1 MYIYFDK
8 NGTIKEVI
16 NDESIRRG
24 SNDYNKI
31 YCYLEGNPVIDDIW
45 YLQKNPDGTLTNEVS
60 FVDNI
65 VTKTIPYDS
74 KRDMKYFQDFEE
86 YKFYVF
92 TLSSSYLSQ
101 NGLVVA
107 TIRVAENNT
116 LWALGELTFNVQA
129 NIVNSDNDIT
139 QSQYDYLLLT
149 ISSYYSKSEIDNKF
163 AKKDGSNVDTF
174 KANDFIL
181 DGVSLKDNLFYYSDN
196 IDITNTLTLTN
207 HYLDKANGNA
217 NPDSNSKCTG
227 YIDLSNYTIFL
238 VSGHSQYAT
247 TLICTYD
254 ENKTFLRSYGDGTSA
269 GQTFNDYEF
278 TPQADEKFVRFSTYQ
293 YTQYPLKVVS
303 LGEFLPINVKKQD
316 NYLYNKKYVSCGDSF
331 TAGDVISSDKVYPY
345 LIAQR
350 NNMKLVNMAHNGSYI
365 HYGENGFTN
374 PNNSYY
380 YKNIPLDADIITIA
394 YGLNETST
402 SIGTKESNNNTTIWG
417 AYNEVLG
424 WITTNIPNAKVG
436 IISNDAW
443 MTYELRNALQEIAYY
458 WGVEFLDLKEYGK
471 PFMISGKYSQDGDTN
486 SSVVTQRTNQYCVS
500 SSNGHPNE
508 LGHKVRSYI
517 VENFLRG
524 AYGVNNSYTKKE
536 IDSELFKKADKSDT
550 YTKQEVNQLTD
561 GLSGEID
568 NHKKMWDNLV
578 YSCEFTIDD
587 SAKTM
592 TISGNWA
599 FTKYSFIVIDNIAVK
614 TISYASLSL
623 GNYCLVIRNNAL
635 EFVNFA
641 NAIQDGDMVLWIGF
655 LDGTGD
661 IRTDIYRCNN
671 KVTNLALY
679 CSDNIKIDTT
689 NKNFVIPNSFLFWN
703 SGYASIT
710 AQNISYASYLNATC
724 VLVYRNGV
732 FKVLLLQNIE
742 LFYND
747 VIVAVVWF
755 RSDGFPMSKIYVV
768 NEAPDKAITELPLSS
783 KIFMRVGVIGDSY
796 TSGWIKDNDNKNNP
810 NYSWVKHMK
819 QLTGNE
825 WTNFGVSGS
834 STKSWVDGTLGQLP
848 QVQTKGNKC
857 QAYVIGLMIN
867 DQNTGAST
875 YVPLGTSSDI
885 GTNANSYYAY
895 YYKLI
900 NALLSVNSSAIIFCN
915 TCPRTDG
922 DFPSYNQAVIDV
934 VNYCQNESKKVY
946 LVELRNYYWR
956 NETFNNDALNG
967 HYTAIGY
974 EYMAEIYN
982 KAFSDTINANASSLK
997 EVNLIPYDSATDTYT
1012 KQEVNDKL
1020 NGYIKDND
1028 TTYSATVR
1036 GKEVIVSAGAGY
1048 GSTTYKLNS
1057 IQTSN
1062 PSKPT
1067 CDYFFPDEKSGTLA
1081 LTSDIP
1087 TVNNPTITFTQ
1098 GGTTKGSITLNQSG
1112 DQTIEFD
1119 AGGSG
1124 SNLLEDIVDS
1134 NGNPR
1139 FINNH
1144 GIWASVPGM
1153 QGIKATWSLNGYNLM
1168 FEALGSFST
1177 DISGNNN
1184 FTIISFN
1191 LPTWILNKISVQVA
1205 DIVDMITFKI
1215 VGTSGDYTD
1224 IPLFVKKPTTDKIS
1238 FMVIGSITPTEPQL
1252 FRMRYN
1258 IIIDDL

>member
-31 YCYLEGNPVIDDIW
+31 YCYLEGNPDIDDIW

-65 VTKTIPYDS
+65 VTKSIPYDS

-139 QSQYDYLLLT
+139 QSQYDYLLL
-149 ISSYYSKSEIDNKF
+149 SYASRTLNEQT
-163 AKKDGSNVDTF
+163 GSD
-174 KANDFIL
+174 L
-181 DGVSLKDNLFYYSDN
+181 DNLLDDKIEAKMDGLGTPDIFDTTAN
-196 IDITNTLTLTN
+196 IEALTS
-207 HYLDKANGNA
+207 NGGIA
-217 NPDSNSKCTG
+217 VATDTG
-227 YIDLSNYTIFL
+227 YIWIWNSE
-238 VSGHSQYAT
+238 S
-247 TLICTYD
+247 
-254 ENKTFLRSYGDGTSA
+254 
-269 GQTFNDYEF
+269 
-278 TPQADEKFVRFSTYQ
+278 
-293 YTQYPLKVVS
+293 
-303 LGEFLPINVKKQD
+303 
-316 NYLYNKKYVSCGDSF
+316 KKYVN
-331 TAGDVISSDKVYPY
+331 TNYKYLADVSVY
-345 LIAQR
+345 
-350 NNMKLVNMAHNGSYI
+350 
-365 HYGENGFTN
+365 
-374 PNNSYY
+374 
-380 YKNIPLDADIITIA
+380 
-394 YGLNETST
+394 
-402 SIGTKESNNNTTIWG
+402 
-417 AYNEVLG
+417 
-424 WITTNIPNAKVG
+424 
-436 IISNDAW
+436 
-443 MTYELRNALQEIAYY
+443 
-458 WGVEFLDLKEYGK
+458 
-471 PFMISGKYSQDGDTN
+471 
-486 SSVVTQRTNQYCVS
+486 
-500 SSNGHPNE
+500 
-508 LGHKVRSYI
+508 
-517 VENFLRG
+517 
-524 AYGVNNSYTKKE
+524 YTKDE
-536 IDSELFKKADKSDT
+536 INN
-550 YTKQEVNQLTD
+550 Y
-561 GLSGEID
+561 
-568 NHKKMWDNLV
+568 KKMFDNLV

-641 NAIQDGDMVLWIGF
+641 NATQDGDMVLWIGF
-655 LDGTGD
+655 IDSSGD

-689 NKNFVIPNSFLFWN
+689 NKNFVIPSAFLFWN
-703 SGYASIT
+703 SGYASIS

-732 FKVLLLQNIE
+732 FKVLGLQNIE

-796 TSGWIKDNDNKNNP
+796 TSGWIKDNDHKNNP

-867 DQNTGAST
+867 DQNQGMQT

-934 VNYCQNESKKVY
+934 VNYCQSESKNVY
-946 LVELRNYYWR
+946 LIELRNYYWR

-974 EYMAEIYN
+974 EYMAEIFN
-982 KAFSDTINANASSLK
+982 KAFSDTINANAYSLK
-997 EVNLIPYDSATDTYT
+997 EVNLIPYDS
-1012 KQEVNDKL
+1012 V
-1020 NGYIKDND
+1020 
-1028 TTYSATVR
+1028 TVIE
-1036 GKEVIVSAGAGY
+1036 KEVIVSEGEGY
-1048 GSTTYKLNS
+1048 GSTTYKHNS

-1062 PSKPT
+1062 PRKPT
-1067 CDYFFPDEKSGTLA
+1067 CEYSFPDEKSGTLA
-1081 LTSDIP
+1081 LTSDIH
-1087 TVNNPTITFTQ
+1087 NPTITFTQ
-1098 GGTTKGSITLNQSG
+1098 GGTTKGSISLNQST
-1112 DQTIEFD
+1112 DQTIALD

-1124 SNLLEDIVDS
+1124 GGSSVVANPTLSGDEATLNGLEVDGTKYKVGGSGGSGGKLYLHNVILTLSNKKFTTLFSLSTPNPIGIDYLKNLADLNIKITFISLNKNDVATSTADGVGCVKKLDEITYYFGWYNFPSGNGNANLED
-1134 NGNPR
+1134 G
-1139 FINNH
+1139 
-1144 GIWASVPGM
+1144 
-1153 QGIKATWSLNGYNLM
+1153 
-1168 FEALGSFST
+1168 
-1177 DISGNNN
+1177 
-1184 FTIISFN
+1184 IISDT
-1191 LPTWILNKISVQVA
+1191 L
-1205 DIVDMITFKI
+1205 
-1215 VGTSGDYTD
+1215 
-1224 IPLFVKKPTTDKIS
+1224 
-1238 FMVIGSITPTEPQL
+1238 TEV
-1252 FRMRYN
+1252 
-1258 IIIDDL
+1258 

>member
-149 ISSYYSKSEIDNKF
+149 ISSYYSKSEID
-163 AKKDGSNVDTF
+163 
-174 KANDFIL
+174 
-181 DGVSLKDNLFYYSDN
+181 
-196 IDITNTLTLTN
+196 
-207 HYLDKANGNA
+207 
-217 NPDSNSKCTG
+217 
-227 YIDLSNYTIFL
+227 
-238 VSGHSQYAT
+238 
-247 TLICTYD
+247 
-254 ENKTFLRSYGDGTSA
+254 
-269 GQTFNDYEF
+269 
-278 TPQADEKFVRFSTYQ
+278 
-293 YTQYPLKVVS
+293 
-303 LGEFLPINVKKQD
+303 
-316 NYLYNKKYVSCGDSF
+316 
-331 TAGDVISSDKVYPY
+331 
-345 LIAQR
+345 
-350 NNMKLVNMAHNGSYI
+350 
-365 HYGENGFTN
+365 
-374 PNNSYY
+374 
-380 YKNIPLDADIITIA
+380 
-394 YGLNETST
+394 
-402 SIGTKESNNNTTIWG
+402 
-417 AYNEVLG
+417 
-424 WITTNIPNAKVG
+424 
-436 IISNDAW
+436 
-443 MTYELRNALQEIAYY
+443 
-458 WGVEFLDLKEYGK
+458 
-471 PFMISGKYSQDGDTN
+471 
-486 SSVVTQRTNQYCVS
+486 
-500 SSNGHPNE
+500 
-508 LGHKVRSYI
+508 
-517 VENFLRG
+517 
-524 AYGVNNSYTKKE
+524 
-536 IDSELFKKADKSDT
+536 SELFKKADKSDT
-550 YTKQEVNQLTD
+550 YTKQEVNELTD

-1062 PSKPT
+1062 PRKPT
-1067 CDYFFPDEKSGTLA
+1067 CDYSFPDEKSGTLA

-1098 GGTTKGSITLNQSG
+1098 GGTTKGSISLNQAS
-1112 DQTIEFD
+1112 DQTIALD

-1139 FINNH
+1139 FINGN
-1144 GIWASVPGM
+1144 GTPANVNGM
-1153 QGIKATWSLNGYNLM
+1153 TVISSKWSLNGSNLM
-1168 FEALGSFST
+1168 FEINGSFSKNVAAYQNICT
-1177 DISGNNN
+1177 FVIPQWISNKLETEIQNLLDISRCE
-1184 FTIISFN
+1184 
-1191 LPTWILNKISVQVA
+1191 LVL
-1205 DIVDMITFKI
+1205 
-1215 VGTSGDYTD
+1215 TSGDVK
-1224 IPLFVKKPTTDKIS
+1224 PLYFIIYKNDNSIVFNLGVSVTPDSNSVYFKI
-1238 FMVIGSITPTEPQL
+1238 
-1252 FRMRYN
+1252 RYN
-1258 IIIDDL
+1258 TIIDDL

>member
-1 MYIYFDK
+1 MKMYIYFDR

-24 SNDYNKI
+24 SSDYNKI
-31 YCYLEGNPVIDDIW
+31 YCYLEGNPDIDDIW

-60 FVDNI
+60 FVNNI
-65 VTKTIPYDS
+65 VTKTIPYDA

-86 YKFYVF
+86 YQFYVF

-129 NIVNSDNDIT
+129 NVINSDNDIT
-139 QSQYDYLLLT
+139 QSQYDYLLLAYASRT
-149 ISSYYSKSEIDNKF
+149 LNEQT
-163 AKKDGSNVDTF
+163 GSD
-174 KANDFIL
+174 L
-181 DGVSLKDNLFYYSDN
+181 DNLLNEKIEAKIDGLGTPDIFDTTAN
-196 IDITNTLTLTN
+196 IEALT
-207 HYLDKANGNA
+207 
-217 NPDSNSKCTG
+217 SNEGIAVATDTG
-227 YIDLSNYTIFL
+227 YIWIWNSENEKYVNTNYKYLADVSNY
-238 VSGHSQYAT
+238 
-247 TLICTYD
+247 
-254 ENKTFLRSYGDGTSA
+254 
-269 GQTFNDYEF
+269 
-278 TPQADEKFVRFSTYQ
+278 
-293 YTQYPLKVVS
+293 
-303 LGEFLPINVKKQD
+303 
-316 NYLYNKKYVSCGDSF
+316 
-331 TAGDVISSDKVYPY
+331 
-345 LIAQR
+345 
-350 NNMKLVNMAHNGSYI
+350 
-365 HYGENGFTN
+365 
-374 PNNSYY
+374 
-380 YKNIPLDADIITIA
+380 
-394 YGLNETST
+394 
-402 SIGTKESNNNTTIWG
+402 
-417 AYNEVLG
+417 
-424 WITTNIPNAKVG
+424 
-436 IISNDAW
+436 
-443 MTYELRNALQEIAYY
+443 
-458 WGVEFLDLKEYGK
+458 
-471 PFMISGKYSQDGDTN
+471 
-486 SSVVTQRTNQYCVS
+486 
-500 SSNGHPNE
+500 
-508 LGHKVRSYI
+508 
-517 VENFLRG
+517 
-524 AYGVNNSYTKKE
+524 YTKDE
-536 IDSELFKKADKSDT
+536 INN
-550 YTKQEVNQLTD
+550 Y
-561 GLSGEID
+561 
-568 NHKKMWDNLV
+568 KKMWDNLV

-689 NKNFVIPNSFLFWN
+689 NKNFVIPSAYLFWN
-703 SGYASIT
+703 SGYASIS

-732 FKVLLLQNIE
+732 FKVLGLQNIE

-796 TSGWIKDNDNKNNP
+796 TSGWIKDNDHKNNP

-934 VNYCQNESKKVY
+934 VNYCQSESKNVY

-956 NETFNNDALNG
+956 NETFNNDALTG

-974 EYMAEIYN
+974 EYMAEIFN

-997 EVNLIPYDSATDTYT
+997 GVNLIPYDSATVYDYVNNAINDLRWELGSHTLDVTTDSDTKYLKSVPSGAIGCQINSVGGMSYKSDNLINYKDINSPNFT
-1012 KQEVNDKL
+1012 DLGDGSFKL
-1020 NGYIKDND
+1020 NWGGAVSTITLPYNSFKANTQYSMTITKISGANYWAYQFYWNYTDNTSERITNNQGVGNGTYSYTSTSNKTLSSITIVLNFEADFKDLMLNVGTPLPYQPYFDTIRDSAVTSVVSKDSND
-1028 TTYSATVR
+1028 TTIDTIAIPSEIQNLTGYGWGINDTCYNYIDFENKKFVQKVGRVDLGTLNWALNSSFPNVFNCYDLTSLIKAGGLGIYAKVLVTNYSIETSATV
-1036 GKEVIVSAGAGY
+1036 GNVDM
-1048 GSTTYKLNS
+1048 S
-1057 IQTSN
+1057 I
-1062 PSKPT
+1062 
-1067 CDYFFPDEKSGTLA
+1067 A
-1081 LTSDIP
+1081 
-1087 TVNNPTITFTQ
+1087 V
-1098 GGTTKGSITLNQSG
+1098 GGTSVIYIHDNRFSTAEAFKTAMSG
-1112 DQTIEFD
+1112 VYLYYELATPIE
-1119 AGGSG
+1119 
-1124 SNLLEDIVDS
+1124 
-1134 NGNPR
+1134 
-1139 FINNH
+1139 
-1144 GIWASVPGM
+1144 
-1153 QGIKATWSLNGYNLM
+1153 
-1168 FEALGSFST
+1168 T
-1177 DISGNNN
+1177 DISAY
-1184 FTIISFN
+1184 
-1191 LPTWILNKISVQVA
+1191 L
-1205 DIVDMITFKI
+1205 
-1215 VGTSGDYTD
+1215 
-1224 IPLFVKKPTTDKIS
+1224 TTDTID
-1238 FMVIGSITPTEPQL
+1238 VEPNGTLEFTNTYSQDVPSD
-1252 FRMRYN
+1252 
-1258 IIIDDL
+1258 IDYLIEEVKA

>member
-16 NDESIRRG
+16 NDESIRKG
-24 SNDYNKI
+24 SSDYNKI
-31 YCYLEGNPVIDDIW
+31 YCYLEGNPDIDDIW

-60 FVDNI
+60 FIDNI
-65 VTKTIPYDS
+65 VTKSIPYDS
-74 KRDMKYFQDFEE
+74 HRDMKYFQDFEE

-149 ISSYYSKSEIDNKF
+149 ISSYYSKTEIN
-163 AKKDGSNVDTF
+163 
-174 KANDFIL
+174 
-181 DGVSLKDNLFYYSDN
+181 
-196 IDITNTLTLTN
+196 
-207 HYLDKANGNA
+207 
-217 NPDSNSKCTG
+217 
-227 YIDLSNYTIFL
+227 NY
-238 VSGHSQYAT
+238 
-247 TLICTYD
+247 
-254 ENKTFLRSYGDGTSA
+254 
-269 GQTFNDYEF
+269 
-278 TPQADEKFVRFSTYQ
+278 
-293 YTQYPLKVVS
+293 
-303 LGEFLPINVKKQD
+303 
-316 NYLYNKKYVSCGDSF
+316 
-331 TAGDVISSDKVYPY
+331 
-345 LIAQR
+345 
-350 NNMKLVNMAHNGSYI
+350 
-365 HYGENGFTN
+365 
-374 PNNSYY
+374 
-380 YKNIPLDADIITIA
+380 
-394 YGLNETST
+394 
-402 SIGTKESNNNTTIWG
+402 
-417 AYNEVLG
+417 
-424 WITTNIPNAKVG
+424 
-436 IISNDAW
+436 
-443 MTYELRNALQEIAYY
+443 
-458 WGVEFLDLKEYGK
+458 
-471 PFMISGKYSQDGDTN
+471 
-486 SSVVTQRTNQYCVS
+486 
-500 SSNGHPNE
+500 
-508 LGHKVRSYI
+508 
-517 VENFLRG
+517 
-524 AYGVNNSYTKKE
+524 
-536 IDSELFKKADKSDT
+536 
-550 YTKQEVNQLTD
+550 
-561 GLSGEID
+561 
-568 NHKKMWDNLV
+568 KKMWDNLV

-592 TISGNWA
+592 TIGGNWA
-599 FTKYSFIVIDNIAVK
+599 FTKYSFIVVNNISTR
-614 TISYASLSL
+614 TISYANLSL

-689 NKNFVIPNSFLFWN
+689 NKNFVIPSSYLFWN

-732 FKVLLLQNIE
+732 FKVLGLQNIE

-755 RSDGFPMSKIYVV
+755 RGDGFPMSKIYVV

-796 TSGWIKDNDNKNNP
+796 TSGWIKDNDHKNNP

-834 STKSWVDGTLGQLP
+834 STKSWVDGTLGNLP
-848 QVQTKGNKC
+848 QVQEAGNKC

-895 YYKLI
+895 YYRLI

-934 VNYCQNESKKVY
+934 VNYCQNENKNVY

-956 NETFNNDALNG
+956 NETYNNDALNG

-974 EYMAEIYN
+974 EYMAEIFN
-982 KAFSDTINANASSLK
+982 KAFSDTINANASYLK
-997 EVNLIPYDSATDTYT
+997 EVNLIPYDEVSSGGGNSVIANPTLSGNEAT
-1012 KQEVNDKL
+1012 L
-1020 NGYIKDND
+1020 NGL
-1028 TTYSATVR
+1028 
-1036 GKEVIVSAGAGY
+1036 EVDG
-1048 GSTTYKLNS
+1048 TKYKV
-1057 IQTSN
+1057 
-1062 PSKPT
+1062 
-1067 CDYFFPDEKSGTLA
+1067 G
-1081 LTSDIP
+1081 
-1087 TVNNPTITFTQ
+1087 
-1098 GGTTKGSITLNQSG
+1098 
-1112 DQTIEFD
+1112 
-1119 AGGSG
+1119 GGSG
-1124 SNLLEDIVDS
+1124 EKLYLHRLQIQSTPYCYCDIYTRDNTPFTAALLRDYISS
-1134 NGNPR
+1134 NGIVFPHC
-1139 FINNH
+1139 IPKPLNNTLTYVKH
-1144 GIWASVPGM
+1144 LKLSNVSPIRLYA
-1153 QGIKATWSLNGYNLM
+1153 
-1168 FEALGSFST
+1168 E
-1177 DISGNNN
+1177 
-1184 FTIISFN
+1184 FTIITFADGTYTSSN
-1191 LPTWILNKISVQVA
+1191 SSSNINSV
-1205 DIVDMITFKI
+1205 
-1215 VGTSGDYTD
+1215 
-1224 IPLFVKKPTTDKIS
+1224 
-1238 FMVIGSITPTEPQL
+1238 VIGDVVTEV
-1252 FRMRYN
+1252 
-1258 IIIDDL
+1258 

>member
-31 YCYLEGNPVIDDIW
+31 YCYLEGNPNIDDIW

-65 VTKTIPYDS
+65 VKKSIPYDS

-149 ISSYYSKSEIDNKF
+149 ISSYYSKTEIDNK
-163 AKKDGSNVDTF
+163 
-174 KANDFIL
+174 
-181 DGVSLKDNLFYYSDN
+181 
-196 IDITNTLTLTN
+196 
-207 HYLDKANGNA
+207 
-217 NPDSNSKCTG
+217 
-227 YIDLSNYTIFL
+227 
-238 VSGHSQYAT
+238 
-247 TLICTYD
+247 
-254 ENKTFLRSYGDGTSA
+254 
-269 GQTFNDYEF
+269 
-278 TPQADEKFVRFSTYQ
+278 
-293 YTQYPLKVVS
+293 
-303 LGEFLPINVKKQD
+303 
-316 NYLYNKKYVSCGDSF
+316 
-331 TAGDVISSDKVYPY
+331 
-345 LIAQR
+345 
-350 NNMKLVNMAHNGSYI
+350 
-365 HYGENGFTN
+365 
-374 PNNSYY
+374 
-380 YKNIPLDADIITIA
+380 
-394 YGLNETST
+394 
-402 SIGTKESNNNTTIWG
+402 
-417 AYNEVLG
+417 
-424 WITTNIPNAKVG
+424 
-436 IISNDAW
+436 
-443 MTYELRNALQEIAYY
+443 
-458 WGVEFLDLKEYGK
+458 LDL
-471 PFMISGKYSQDGDTN
+471 
-486 SSVVTQRTNQYCVS
+486 
-500 SSNGHPNE
+500 
-508 LGHKVRSYI
+508 
-517 VENFLRG
+517 
-524 AYGVNNSYTKKE
+524 
-536 IDSELFKKADKSDT
+536 KADKSTT
-550 YTKQEVNQLTD
+550 YNKT
-561 GLSGEID
+561 EI
-568 NHKKMWDNLV
+568 NNYKKMWDNLV
-578 YSCEFTIDD
+578 YSCGFTIDD

-599 FTKYSFIVIDNIAVK
+599 FTKYSFVVIDNISTK
-614 TISYASLSL
+614 TISYANLSL

-635 EFVNFA
+635 EFVNFD

-655 LDGTGD
+655 IDSSGD

-671 KVTNLALY
+671 KITNLALY

-689 NKNFVIPNSFLFWN
+689 NKNFVIPNAYLFWN

-768 NEAPDKAITELPLSS
+768 NEAPDKAFTELPLSS

-796 TSGWIKDNDNKNNP
+796 ASGWIKDNDHKNNP

-867 DQNTGAST
+867 DQNQGMQT

-934 VNYCQNESKKVY
+934 VNYCQSESKSVY

-956 NETFNNDALNG
+956 NETYNNDALNG

-974 EYMAEIYN
+974 EYMAEIFN

-997 EVNLIPYDSATDTYT
+997 EVNLIPYDSAGEEFETISNAVLGLQSSVSDLKSVQNVVDVVATYSALQSYDTSKLDVEDKVQVIADETHDGASTIYNWDGSAWQYIGAYGTNSYTKNEIDTKLSTKADKSDTYT
-1012 KQEVNDKL
+1012 KQEAD
-1020 NGYIKDND
+1020 
-1028 TTYSATVR
+1028 
-1036 GKEVIVSAGAGY
+1036 GK
-1048 GSTTYKLNS
+1048 
-1057 IQTSN
+1057 
-1062 PSKPT
+1062 
-1067 CDYFFPDEKSGTLA
+1067 FA

-1087 TVNNPTITFTQ
+1087 TVNNPTITLTQ
-1098 GGTTKGSITLNQSG
+1098 GGETKGSFSLNQST
-1112 DQTIEFD
+1112 DQTIDLD
-1119 AGGSG
+1119 AGVFFTY
-1124 SNLLEDIVDS
+1124 LDRIYDS
-1134 NGNPR
+1134 QENNRFLNGY
-1139 FINNH
+1139 
-1144 GIWASVPGM
+1144 GIWAAVSGM
-1153 QGIKATWSLNGYNLM
+1153 QGTRAFWALNGYNLI
-1168 FEALGSFST
+1168 FEALGSFSMEVG
-1177 DISGNNN
+1177 SSS
-1184 FTIISFN
+1184 TIVSFK
-1191 LPTWILNKISVQVA
+1191 LPKWILNKITAPFEDV
-1205 DIVDMITFKI
+1205 VDKITFKI
-1215 VGTSGDYTD
+1215 VGTTGDYTD
-1224 IPLFVKKPTTDKIS
+1224 IPLLIIKTTDDKIV
-1238 FMVIGSITPTEPQL
+1238 FKTADTITVTEPKA
-1252 FRMRYN
+1252 FRIRYN
-1258 IIIDDL
+1258 LLID

>member
-149 ISSYYSKSEIDNKF
+149 ISSYYSKTEIDGK
-163 AKKDGSNVDTF
+163 
-174 KANDFIL
+174 
-181 DGVSLKDNLFYYSDN
+181 
-196 IDITNTLTLTN
+196 
-207 HYLDKANGNA
+207 
-217 NPDSNSKCTG
+217 
-227 YIDLSNYTIFL
+227 
-238 VSGHSQYAT
+238 
-247 TLICTYD
+247 
-254 ENKTFLRSYGDGTSA
+254 
-269 GQTFNDYEF
+269 
-278 TPQADEKFVRFSTYQ
+278 
-293 YTQYPLKVVS
+293 
-303 LGEFLPINVKKQD
+303 
-316 NYLYNKKYVSCGDSF
+316 
-331 TAGDVISSDKVYPY
+331 
-345 LIAQR
+345 
-350 NNMKLVNMAHNGSYI
+350 
-365 HYGENGFTN
+365 
-374 PNNSYY
+374 
-380 YKNIPLDADIITIA
+380 
-394 YGLNETST
+394 
-402 SIGTKESNNNTTIWG
+402 
-417 AYNEVLG
+417 
-424 WITTNIPNAKVG
+424 
-436 IISNDAW
+436 
-443 MTYELRNALQEIAYY
+443 
-458 WGVEFLDLKEYGK
+458 LDL
-471 PFMISGKYSQDGDTN
+471 
-486 SSVVTQRTNQYCVS
+486 
-500 SSNGHPNE
+500 
-508 LGHKVRSYI
+508 
-517 VENFLRG
+517 
-524 AYGVNNSYTKKE
+524 
-536 IDSELFKKADKSDT
+536 KADKSDT

-982 KAFSDTINANASSLK
+982 KAFSDTINANAYSLK
-997 EVNLIPYDSATDTYT
+997 EVNLIPYDSAEEKFETLSNDILSLQTSVSDLKSVQNVVDVVSTYADLQSYDTTKLETNDKIQVIADETHDGSSTIYKWDGSAWIYIGAFGGNSYTKPEVDIKLSTKSDKTDTYT

-1048 GSTTYKLNS
+1048 GSTTYKHNS

-1062 PSKPT
+1062 PRKPT

-1098 GGTTKGSITLNQSG
+1098 GGTTKGSITLNQAS
-1112 DQTIEFD
+1112 DQTIELD
-1119 AGGSG
+1119 AGGISAVK
-1124 SNLLEDIVDS
+1124 LADIVDS
-1134 NGNPR
+1134 QGNPR

-1177 DISGNNN
+1177 DISSSNN

-1191 LPTWILNKISVQVA
+1191 LPTWILNKISVPVG
-1205 DIVDMITFKI
+1205 DKVDMITFKI
-1215 VGTSGDYTD
+1215 VGTSGGYTD
-1224 IPLFVKKPTTDKIS
+1224 IPLLIKKPTTDKIS
-1238 FMVIGSITPTEPQL
+1238 FMVVGSITPTEPKI
-1252 FRMRYN
+1252 FRIRYN
-1258 IIIDDL
+1258 LIIDDL

>member
-1 MYIYFDK
+1 MKMYIYFDT

-24 SNDYNKI
+24 SSDYNKI
-31 YCYLEGNPVIDDIW
+31 YCYLEGNPDIDDIW

-65 VTKTIPYDS
+65 VTKAIPYDA

-129 NIVNSDNDIT
+129 NIVNSDNGIT
-139 QSQYDYLLLT
+139 QSQYDYLLL
-149 ISSYYSKSEIDNKF
+149 SYASRTLNEQT
-163 AKKDGSNVDTF
+163 GSD
-174 KANDFIL
+174 L
-181 DGVSLKDNLFYYSDN
+181 DNLLDEKIEAKISCLGTPDIFDTTAN
-196 IDITNTLTLTN
+196 IEALT
-207 HYLDKANGNA
+207 
-217 NPDSNSKCTG
+217 SNEGIAVATDTG
-227 YIDLSNYTIFL
+227 YIWVWNDT
-238 VSGHSQYAT
+238 
-247 TLICTYD
+247 D
-254 ENKTFLRSYGDGTSA
+254 E
-269 GQTFNDYEF
+269 E
-278 TPQADEKFVRFSTYQ
+278 
-293 YTQYPLKVVS
+293 
-303 LGEFLPINVKKQD
+303 
-316 NYLYNKKYVSCGDSF
+316 
-331 TAGDVISSDKVYPY
+331 
-345 LIAQR
+345 
-350 NNMKLVNMAHNGSYI
+350 
-365 HYGENGFTN
+365 
-374 PNNSYY
+374 
-380 YKNIPLDADIITIA
+380 YKNTNYKYLADV
-394 YGLNETST
+394 
-402 SIGTKESNNNTTIWG
+402 SI
-417 AYNEVLG
+417 Y
-424 WITTNIPNAKVG
+424 
-436 IISNDAW
+436 
-443 MTYELRNALQEIAYY
+443 
-458 WGVEFLDLKEYGK
+458 
-471 PFMISGKYSQDGDTN
+471 
-486 SSVVTQRTNQYCVS
+486 
-500 SSNGHPNE
+500 
-508 LGHKVRSYI
+508 
-517 VENFLRG
+517 
-524 AYGVNNSYTKKE
+524 YTKDE
-536 IDSELFKKADKSDT
+536 INN
-550 YTKQEVNQLTD
+550 Y
-561 GLSGEID
+561 
-568 NHKKMWDNLV
+568 KKMWDNLV

-689 NKNFVIPNSFLFWN
+689 NKNFVIPSAYLFWN
-703 SGYASIT
+703 SGYASIS
-710 AQNISYASYLNATC
+710 AQNISYSSYLNATC

-732 FKVLLLQNIE
+732 FKVLGLQNIE

-755 RSDGFPMSKIYVV
+755 RGDGFPMSKIYVV

-796 TSGWIKDNDNKNNP
+796 TSGWIKDNDHKNNP

-834 STKSWVDGTLGQLP
+834 STKSWVDGTLGKLP

-867 DQNTGAST
+867 DQNQGMQT

-934 VNYCQNESKKVY
+934 VNYCQSESKNVY

-974 EYMAEIYN
+974 EYMAEIFN

-997 EVNLIPYDSATDTYT
+997 EVNLIPYDSATVYDYVDQKINDLRWELGSNTLDVESDTNVAFSKSVPSGTIGCQVNKVGGMSYKSENLLNIDDVAETTTNGITYNATNGIYT
-1012 KQEVNDKL
+1012 LNGTATANSSIYKAIPLSLKAGTYILNSFNTSVRTFISIGGTDYNANTSFTLNSDFSGTTYYNIYFTNGTTFNKQEFKPMLVKGSTSPTTFKPYFDGIRDSAVTSVVSRKVGLNSLRLTQIGAVDLGSLDWSYQNYGNSSFFQATLSNTIQTTNVLCDRYESEFVFTSNTNDKSVCTL
-1020 NGYIKDND
+1020 VGYIRLRD
-1028 TTYSATVR
+1028 TTYGNNATTFKSAMNGVYLYYELATELSTPKQAVLDYFVKETLTIHTAIQNLTGYGWGINTCYNYIDFENKKFVQKVGRVDLGGLDYERTQWGQNYVFQSILDDMIKTPANNVNLLCPNYSTVR
-1036 GKEVIVSAGAGY
+1036 ENYLYSNVVDKVISNNTSGAR
-1048 GSTTYKLNS
+1048 
-1057 IQTSN
+1057 
-1062 PSKPT
+1062 
-1067 CDYFFPDEKSGTLA
+1067 
-1081 LTSDIP
+1081 
-1087 TVNNPTITFTQ
+1087 
-1098 GGTTKGSITLNQSG
+1098 
-1112 DQTIEFD
+1112 
-1119 AGGSG
+1119 
-1124 SNLLEDIVDS
+1124 NLKIVDS
-1134 NGNPR
+1134 AYTDVTAFKSAMNG
-1139 FINNH
+1139 
-1144 GIWASVPGM
+1144 VYLYYEL
-1153 QGIKATWSLNGYNLM
+1153 ATPI
-1168 FEALGSFST
+1168 ET
-1177 DISGNNN
+1177 DISAY
-1184 FTIISFN
+1184 
-1191 LPTWILNKISVQVA
+1191 L
-1205 DIVDMITFKI
+1205 
-1215 VGTSGDYTD
+1215 
-1224 IPLFVKKPTTDKIS
+1224 TTDTIDVES
-1238 FMVIGSITPTEPQL
+1238 LGTLEFTNT
-1252 FRMRYN
+1252 YN
-1258 IIIDDL
+1258 NDVPSDIDYLIEEVKA

>member
-1 MYIYFDK
+1 M
-8 NGTIKEVI
+8 
-16 NDESIRRG
+16 
-24 SNDYNKI
+24 KI
-31 YCYLEGNPVIDDIW
+31 YL
-45 YLQKNPDGTLTNEVS
+45 
-60 FVDNI
+60 DN
-65 VTKTIPYDS
+65 
-74 KRDMKYFQDFEE
+74 
-86 YKFYVF
+86 
-92 TLSSSYLSQ
+92 
-101 NGLVVA
+101 N
-107 TIRVAENNT
+107 
-116 LWALGELTFNVQA
+116 LGVEKVEHEELTQDTYGY
-129 NIVNSDNDIT
+129 NI
-139 QSQYDYLLLT
+139 
-149 ISSYYSKSEIDNKF
+149 
-163 AKKDGSNVDTF
+163 
-174 KANDFIL
+174 
-181 DGVSLKDNLFYYSDN
+181 
-196 IDITNTLTLTN
+196 
-207 HYLDKANGNA
+207 
-217 NPDSNSKCTG
+217 
-227 YIDLSNYTIFL
+227 
-238 VSGHSQYAT
+238 
-247 TLICTYD
+247 
-254 ENKTFLRSYGDGTSA
+254 
-269 GQTFNDYEF
+269 
-278 TPQADEKFVRFSTYQ
+278 
-293 YTQYPLKVVS
+293 LKV
-303 LGEFLPINVKKQD
+303 
-316 NYLYNKKYVSCGDSF
+316 Y
-331 TAGDVISSDKVYPY
+331 
-345 LIAQR
+345 
-350 NNMKLVNMAHNGSYI
+350 
-365 HYGENGFTN
+365 
-374 PNNSYY
+374 
-380 YKNIPLDADIITIA
+380 
-394 YGLNETST
+394 
-402 SIGTKESNNNTTIWG
+402 
-417 AYNEVLG
+417 
-424 WITTNIPNAKVG
+424 IPNAVLAPYDTFTCYYGALLQNGRKVG
-436 IISNDAW
+436 WFAMEARTNSDADYEANYTLYKATLEQSVVSVEGKVYIGCQVILGNSGNATLIKKNTAVVQFNVRKSVAINNDILILDPEQ
-443 MTYELRNALQEIAYY
+443 TTTDVLESYKQLLENALTTYATKAE
-458 WGVEFLDLKEYGK
+458 VNSNLDL
-471 PFMISGKYSQDGDTN
+471 
-486 SSVVTQRTNQYCVS
+486 
-500 SSNGHPNE
+500 
-508 LGHKVRSYI
+508 
-517 VENFLRG
+517 
-524 AYGVNNSYTKKE
+524 
-536 IDSELFKKADKSDT
+536 KADKSDT
-550 YTKQEVNQLTD
+550 YTKQEVNELTD

-900 NALLSVNSSAIIFCN
+900 NALLLVNSSAIIFCN

-997 EVNLIPYDSATDTYT
+997 EVNLIPYDSAEEKFETLSNDILSLQTSVSDLKSVQNVVDVVSTYADLQSYDTTKLETNDKIQVIADETHDGSSTIYKWDGSAWIYIGAFGGNSYTKPEVDTKLSTKADKDDTYT

-1036 GKEVIVSAGAGY
+1036 GKEVIVSGGAGY
-1048 GSTTYKLNS
+1048 GSTTYKHNS

-1062 PSKPT
+1062 PRKPT
-1067 CDYFFPDEKSGTLA
+1067 CDYSFPDEKSGTLA

-1119 AGGSG
+1119 AGGSSGG
-1124 SNLLEDIVDS
+1124 SSVVANPTLSGDEATLNGLEVDGTKYKVGGSEKLYLHRIQIQCTPYCYCDIYIRNNIPFTRSLLIEYMASNSNIYPNCIPNPLNNTLTYVRNLSLSNSSPTRLYATFTTITFADGTYTSSTDS
-1134 NGNPR
+1134 SN
-1139 FINNH
+1139 IN
-1144 GIWASVPGM
+1144 SVP
-1153 QGIKATWSLNGYNLM
+1153 I
-1168 FEALGSFST
+1168 
-1177 DISGNNN
+1177 
-1184 FTIISFN
+1184 
-1191 LPTWILNKISVQVA
+1191 
-1205 DIVDMITFKI
+1205 
-1215 VGTSGDYTD
+1215 
-1224 IPLFVKKPTTDKIS
+1224 TDK
-1238 FMVIGSITPTEPQL
+1238 VTEV
-1252 FRMRYN
+1252 
-1258 IIIDDL
+1258 